1 MIATD
6 DPLQDRPR
14 AGAQDRAD
22 ERLAGA
28 VRVMACEAAPLEAAD
43 PPAEGAIL
51 RLERDPQRPF
61 ASGAVLLLDEA
72 GRAVAQLSALPVR
85 MLAAL
90 LDNGCESFALVERT
104 GPRVSVGIHLAAPL
118 WG

>member
-14 AGAQDRAD
+14 AGVQDRTD

-43 PPAEGAIL
+43 PG
-51 RLERDPQRPF
+51 RGCDPQ
-61 ASGAVLLLDEA
+61 A
-72 GRAVAQLSALPVR
+72 RARS
-85 MLAAL
+85 
-90 LDNGCESFALVERT
+90 
-104 GPRVSVGIHLAAPL
+104 AAPFRL
-118 WG
+118 GGGAASR